1 MDGVGWYKMEGGCT
15 ERMDTGEYG
24 TRLLFLNSFVSFF
37 FSRKN

>member
-15 ERMDTGEYG
+15 EKMDTGEWI
-24 TRLLFLNSFVSFF
+24 RLLFLNSFVSFF